1 MSLTQAIHPR
11 VVGSTVLNAL
21 AHAAGLEVGSL
32 FDDSA
37 PPISAKMSEYT
48 GEPSDITVQQIPPAL
63 VGNKDARIRRV
74 PGSK

>member
-37 PPISAKMSEYT
+37 PPISAKMLEYK
-48 GEPSDITVQQIPPAL
+48 GEPLFRKSHQIWSL
-63 VGNKDARIRRV
+63 GNEI
-74 PGSK
+74 GFES